1 MYGPAL
7 TLGLIVCWVTAATTF
22 INWQERQKKDLMRG
36 ENPIKSI
43 GYRKRRISDAE
54 SRSA

>member
-22 INWQERQKKDLMRG
+22 INWQEGQRKVTFQAK
-36 ENPIKSI
+36 NPVQNIEP
-43 GYRKRRISDAE
+43 RKRQAVSAE
-54 SRSA
+54 RRSV

>member
-7 TLGLIVCWVTAATTF
+7 TLGLIVCWVAATTTF

-36 ENPIKSI
+36 KNLINSI
-43 GYRKRRISDAE
+43 GYRKRRMPDKE
-54 SRSA
+54 RRSA